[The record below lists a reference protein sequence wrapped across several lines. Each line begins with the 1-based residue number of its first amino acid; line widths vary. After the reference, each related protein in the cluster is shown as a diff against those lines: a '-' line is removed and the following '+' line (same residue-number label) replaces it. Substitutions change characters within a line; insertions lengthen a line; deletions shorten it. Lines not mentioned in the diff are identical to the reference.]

1 MHYLKKQGLSR
12 RTFLRSAT
20 VGSSV
25 LVGLPLLDA
34 MLNEHGEALAQ
45 GSPLPKRFVQWMF
58 GCGVNLDAFEPA
70 TPGAGSWPV
79 TDASWTPSTLL
90 SADASL
96 GTLSGFGQLVQG
108 LDGVKE
114 YVNVCTGLQSPN
126 NPVVFPHSRDQ
137 GQSHHTGLTVF
148 NGYPYTD
155 KRAEIDRPFASDYGG
170 PTIDQVIADRI
181 GTTTAIRSLQFGV
194 SKFDSPADG
203 GTAGNVISVRQLVT
217 SQGSSL
223 VPLVPERNPKSI
235 WQSIFGTP
243 PAPQGIRNSM
253 LDFVKYDLGNIRSR
267 LGPVDRARIDAHLDG
282 IRALERRIAGSGAC
296 TAPAEP
302 TEDNSE
308 NASVLEK
315 VAVINRIMADLTAV
329 IFACDLTRVASV
341 MLNSIA
347 SECNF
352 GELPVLDHDRSVHE
366 WSHSVLTPGTNGVPA
381 YDNNCKFMLSRFGD
395 WLRSFKA
402 KLEGSENLLDSTI
415 FYCSTE
421 IANGNH
427 QVARQPVLLGGHG
440 RHSLKF
446 PGVHYQAAAPPTTGT
461 RNGGDSTPAAGSTS
475 DVLFTVLKAFDP
487 AATSIGDIE
496 NGSSTRLTAIKDPA
510 AP

>member
-1 MHYLKKQGLSR
+1 
-12 RTFLRSAT
+12 
-20 VGSSV
+20 
-25 LVGLPLLDA
+25 
-34 MLNEHGEALAQ
+34 
-45 GSPLPKRFVQWMF
+45 
-58 GCGVNLDAFEPA
+58 
-70 TPGAGSWPV
+70 
-79 TDASWTPSTLL
+79 
-90 SADASL
+90 
-96 GTLSGFGQLVQG
+96 
-108 LDGVKE
+108 
-114 YVNVCTGLQSPN
+114 
-126 NPVVFPHSRDQ
+126 VVFPHSRDQ
-137 GQSHHTGLTVF
+137 GQTHHTGLTVF

-296 TAPAEP
+296 TAPGEP

-352 GELPVLDHDRSVHE
+352 GELPVIDHDRSVHE
-366 WSHSVLTPGTNGVPA
+366 WSHSTLTPGTNGVPA

-421 IANGNH
+421 NRERKPPGS
-427 QVARQPVLLGGHG
+427 ARQPVLLGGHG
-440 RHSLKF
+440 RQSIKF
-446 PGVHYQAAAPPTTGT
+446 PGVHYQPASRRSPERARATAW
-461 RNGGDSTPAAGSTS
+461 DSTPGARQHFGRAVHRAQGVRNSR
-475 DVLFTVLKAFDP
+475 
-487 AATSIGDIE
+487 
-496 NGSSTRLTAIKDPA
+496 RLTDHR
-510 AP
+510 